1 MAERSFVYAQSALY
15 YYQNGKY
22 NESIVCYYYSVL
34 HQMIYSLLNSNNR
47 PIQKIEI
54 NPNSEDLHLRVLY
67 KIIERISTC
76 DDKTFE
82 SKFND
87 LLELRQKADYSEDD
101 ASEEDALKSWD
112 LHDSLMGLLRTYFP
126 IN

>member
-1 MAERSFVYAQSALY
+1 MAERSVVYAQSALY
-15 YYQNGKY
+15 YYQNKKY

-47 PIQKIEI
+47 PLQKFEI
-54 NPNSEDLHLRVLY
+54 NPNLEDLHLRVLY
-67 KIIERISTC
+67 KIKERISTS

-87 LLELRQKADYSEDD
+87 LLELRHKADYSEDD
-101 ASEEDALKSWD
+101 SSEEDALKSWD